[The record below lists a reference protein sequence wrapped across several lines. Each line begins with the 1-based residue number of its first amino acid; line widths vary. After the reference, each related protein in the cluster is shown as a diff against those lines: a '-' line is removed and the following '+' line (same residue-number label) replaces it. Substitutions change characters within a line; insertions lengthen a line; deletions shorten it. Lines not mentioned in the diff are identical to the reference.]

1 MVSPH
6 RSMKAELIIPI
17 DALRGKLR
25 EDGYYFRMY
34 KGVQI
39 VQRCPDRSKHKKTV
53 GELENQERFARRAQ
67 VVNQMLKAGS
77 RVSRKNLWK
86 LAAQAV

>member
-17 DALRGKLR
+17 DELRGKLR

-39 VQRCPDRSKHKKTV
+39 VQRCPDQSKHKKTIA
-53 GELENQERFARRAQ
+53 EAANQKRFAQRY
-67 VVNQMLKAGS
+67 AG
-77 RVSRKNLWK
+77 KH
-86 LAAQAV
+86 

>member
-39 VQRCPDRSKHKKTV
+39 VQRCPDRSKHRKTAV
-53 GELENQERFARRAQ
+53 EEANQRRFAAQ
-67 VVNQMLKAGS
+67 YAGS
-77 RVSRKNLWK
+77 NRRKIHK
-86 LAAQAV
+86 K

>member
-1 MVSPH
+1 MGFLEENIRRKH
-6 RSMKAELIIPI
+6 AENKMKAELFIPI

-39 VQRCPDRSKHKKTV
+39 VQRCPDRSKHRKTAA
-53 GELENQERFARRAQ
+53 EEANQRRFAAQ
-67 VVNQMLKAGS
+67 YAGKHEIN
-77 RVSRKNLWK
+77 V
-86 LAAQAV
+86 

>member
-39 VQRCPDRSKHKKTV
+39 VQRCPDRLKHKKTIA
-53 GELENQERFARRAQ
+53 EAANQKRFAQRY
-67 VVNQMLKAGS
+67 AGKHEIN
-77 RVSRKNLWK
+77 V
-86 LAAQAV
+86 

>member
-39 VQRCPDRSKHKKTV
+39 VQRCPDRSKQKHKKTIA
-53 GELENQERFARRAQ
+53 EAANQKRFAQRY
-67 VVNQMLKAGS
+67 AG
-77 RVSRKNLWK
+77 KH
-86 LAAQAV
+86 

>member
-1 MVSPH
+1 
-6 RSMKAELIIPI
+6 MKAELIIPI

-39 VQRCPDRSKHKKTV
+39 VQRCPDRSKHKKTIA
-53 GELENQERFARRAQ
+53 ELENQERFAKRAQ

-77 RVSRKNLWK
+77 RVSRKGLWK
-86 LAAQAV
+86 LTSQAV

>member
-39 VQRCPDRSKHKKTV
+39 VQRCPDRSKRKTAAEEANQRRFAAQYAGSNRRKIHKK
-53 GELENQERFARRAQ
+53 
-67 VVNQMLKAGS
+67 
-77 RVSRKNLWK
+77 
-86 LAAQAV
+86 